1 MANRDI
7 RKKITEAG
15 LFQYQVAHELG
26 IKSDATF
33 TKWLRYELPEEKK
46 KMIYKAIENLSTK
59 ESR

>member
-1 MANRDI
+1 MANNDI
-7 RKKITEAG
+7 KQRITEAG

-33 TKWLRYELPEEKK
+33 TKWLRYELSEEKK
-46 KMIYKAIENLSTK
+46 EMIYKAIDNLSTK